1 MEKKAHFHTGSPGRA
16 QAQTAVRACEN
27 LLNKVLDL
35 VEEALVLLDEGRRI
49 QLFNRSAEQLFGYQ
63 AAEVLGAPLELLI
76 PEKFVPFQRQ
86 FAASSA
92 DGQGDGPGAGS
103 ERMELRAVHKN
114 GHEFPVEISLSRFS
128 QDGDAAFLL
137 AVHDIRERKL
147 IENELWESEE
157 RFRAVFERA
166 PVAIALEDMQG
177 RMVVAN
183 PALACMLNCSPDELV
198 QTGYRALIHPDDLFP
213 EIEMSQDWLADRCA
227 EVQTETQLVLK
238 DGQALSVQITAS
250 LIRDE
255 SGQPQYRI
263 VMLED
268 ISKRRQAEADLL
280 EREQQYRS
288 IFESVSD
295 GLIIYSAEGTI
306 VEANPAACRMNG
318 YSYEEFIGM
327 QPAAFIHPVNPPRF
341 DEFIQTVQTEG
352 KFESRAVN
360 ARKDGTQFYVEV
372 RGTQFLYKG
381 EPHVLGVVRDISDRF
396 QAYQLL
402 EQRVEERTRELT
414 TLLKISHDVASTLEL
429 NPLLRLIL
437 TQLKKGIDYTSADI
451 FILEGDTLVDRLHEG
466 QDLAAQ
472 ARRLR
477 IPVAE
482 AGALWQFMLRREP
495 VSIDDIQQD
504 GGLAAAF
511 FETLQ
516 GALESERPAPP
527 GAWLA
532 VPLLVKD
539 QVIGVISIQ
548 HSRPSYFTSGHLQLA
563 LAIANQ
569 AAIAIENARLYE
581 QARQLAALQER
592 QKLAR
597 ELHDSVSQA
606 LYGIVLGART
616 AHTLMDRGHC
626 ESLGEPLDYI
636 LSLAEAGMAEMR
648 ALIFELRPKSLEL
661 EGLVAALG
669 KHTAALQAR
678 YQIDVQAEFCDE
690 PQVPLEVKEALYR
703 IAQEALH
710 NVIKHTKASR
720 IELSLASGEG
730 MLTLSVRDNG
740 QGFDAQQQF
749 QGHLGLRSMRER
761 AERFG
766 GFFQIESVIEQGTLV
781 QARLPLVNQS
791 GGDLPS

>member
-1 MEKKAHFHTGSPGRA
+1 MAKKTQLYVESQSRA
-16 QAQTAVRACEN
+16 QHQAALEICEN
-27 LLNKVLDL
+27 LLNQVLDL
-35 VEEALVLLDEGRRI
+35 VEEALVLVDHEWRI

-63 AAEVLGAPLELLI
+63 SAEILGEPLELLL
-76 PEKFVPFQRQ
+76 PGGFVELQRQ
-86 FAASSA
+86 FSSPLA
-92 DGQGDGPGAGS
+92 DGAGEGPGTGIEGMA
-103 ERMELRAVHKN
+103 LRAVHKN
-114 GHEFPVEISLSRFS
+114 GHQLPVEISLSKFS
-128 QDGDAAFLL
+128 QAGQAVFLL
-137 AVHDIRERKL
+137 AIHDVRERKL
-147 IENELWESEE
+147 IEIELWESEE

-177 RMVVAN
+177 RLVISN
-183 PALACMLNCSPDELV
+183 SALACMLNCSPDELA
-198 QTGYRALIHPDDLFP
+198 QTGYRAFIHPDDLP
-213 EIEMSQDWLADRCA
+213 LEEEMFQDLVANECA
-227 EVQTETQLVLK
+227 EVQTEKRLVLK
-238 DGQALSVQITAS
+238 DGQVLNVQISAS
-250 LIRDE
+250 VVRDE
-255 SGQPQYRI
+255 SGTPQYAI

-268 ISKRRQAEADLL
+268 ISKRRRAEAELQ

-295 GLIIYSAEGTI
+295 GLIIYNPAGTI
-306 VEANPAACRMNG
+306 VEANPAAYRMNG

-327 QPAAFIHPVNPPRF
+327 QPTEFIHPLNHYRF

-360 ARKDGTQFYVEV
+360 MRKDGTQFYVEV

-381 EPHVLGVVRDISDRF
+381 KPHVLGVVRDISDRF

-414 TLLKISHDVASTLEL
+414 TLLEISHDVASTLEL

-437 TQLKKGIDYTSADI
+437 TQLKKGIDYSSANI
-451 FILEGDTLVDRLHEG
+451 FILEGDMLVNRLHEG
-466 QDLAAQ
+466 QNPPGEAAPV
-472 ARRLR
+472 R

-482 AGALWQFMLRREP
+482 AGELWEYMLRREP
-495 VSIDDIQQD
+495 VSIDDTRQHAEMRIA
-504 GGLAAAF
+504 L
-511 FETLQ
+511 FEELKDRKD
-516 GALESERPAPP
+516 SEKPAPT

-532 VPLLVKD
+532 VPLWVKD

-548 HSRPSYFTSGHLQLA
+548 HSRPGYFSASHLQLA
-563 LAIANQ
+563 MAIANQ

-616 AHTLMDRGHC
+616 AHTLMDRGNC

-648 ALIFELRPKSLEL
+648 ALIFELRPESLEV

-669 KHTAALQAR
+669 KHAAALQAR

-690 PQVPLEVKEALYR
+690 PPIPMELKEAMYR

-710 NVIKHTKASR
+710 NVIKHTHASLVD
-720 IELSLASGEG
+720 LSLFCAGG
-730 MLTLSVRDNG
+730 TLALKVRDNG
-740 QGFDAQQQF
+740 QGFDVNQQF

-761 AERFG
+761 AEHCG
-766 GFFQIESVIEQGTLV
+766 GTFQIESVIGEGTLV
-781 QARLPLVNQS
+781 QVHLPLPVAVE
-791 GGDLPS
+791 GELPS